1 MQFNKLKSTFL
12 RNHTTRHSD
21 DRRSQQFAK
30 KLNAAQFQSYDVQ
43 AANGPPTVQLDELS
57 EMERSAYQS
66 WWKDLDPF
74 SIGHLDNEAV
84 LKFLRGCCLPD
95 HKLEQIL
102 RFFEDT
108 VDGLD
113 ELQFYAM
120 LRLIAHAQNGRT
132 ISRDMVFLGGRHDLL
147 AMKGGSCE

>member
-1 MQFNKLKSTFL
+1 MNKLKSTFL
-12 RNHTTRHSD
+12 RTHSTRHSSD

-30 KLNAAQFQSYDVQ
+30 KLNAAQFQSYDKTSTTEST
-43 AANGPPTVQLDELS
+43 ANDGPPILHLDELT
-57 EMERSAYQS
+57 EMERAAYQS

-74 SIGHLDNEAV
+74 SLGHLDNEAV

-102 RFFEDT
+102 RFFEHT
-108 VDGLD
+108 VDGLN

-132 ISRDMVFLGGRHDLL
+132 ISRDMIFLGG
-147 AMKGGSCE
+147 K

>member
-1 MQFNKLKSTFL
+1 MNKLKSTFL
-12 RNHTTRHSD
+12 RTHSTRQSD

-30 KLNAAQFQSYDVQ
+30 KLNAAQFQSYDNTPTTTQ
-43 AANGPPTVQLDELS
+43 GPPTLHLDELT
-57 EMERSAYQS
+57 EMERTAYQS

-132 ISRDMVFLGGRHDLL
+132 ISRDMVFLGGR
-147 AMKGGSCE
+147 